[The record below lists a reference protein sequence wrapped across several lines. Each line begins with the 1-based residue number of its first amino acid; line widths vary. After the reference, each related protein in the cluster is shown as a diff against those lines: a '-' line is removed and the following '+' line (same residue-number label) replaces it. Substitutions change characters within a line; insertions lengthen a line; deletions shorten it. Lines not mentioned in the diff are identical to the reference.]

1 MVDKKL
7 KILIYGINY
16 YPELTGIGKYT
27 GEMGAWFAKKGHQV
41 DVITALP
48 YYPEWRLNPKYK
60 GKWWYKEKISGAT
73 IMRCPLYIP
82 AKVSGKTRIIHELSF
97 LISSFWYWI
106 PSFFKKYDTIIAIYP
121 PLIINI
127 YPYLYS
133 LFHKKTKILIHIQD
147 LQVDAAKQLNLIK
160 NKALLHFLE
169 NSEKFF
175 LKKATTISS
184 ISTGMKERILNKG
197 INEANFFMLPNWAE
211 TDFLKP
217 LPKNQSL
224 RDELGFSSE
233 DKLILYSGNIGEK
246 QGIEILIPIAIHF
259 KKYPSVKFIIAGEG
273 ASKQKLQ
280 GLIKD
285 NQITNILFLPLQPY
299 YKLPNFLALA
309 DLHLVLQKKAAA
321 DLVLPSKFISILSS
335 GGCAIVTAEQDSSLY
350 KMIEKEKTAI
360 LIEPENEEAL
370 KLSISE
376 ALTNDNAEIKVA
388 ARNYALNNLNI
399 DKILFTLE
407 VFLESS
413 KL

>member
-1 MVDKKL
+1 
-7 KILIYGINY
+7 
-16 YPELTGIGKYT
+16 
-27 GEMGAWFAKKGHQV
+27 
-41 DVITALP
+41 
-48 YYPEWRLNPKYK
+48 
-60 GKWWYKEKISGAT
+60 
-73 IMRCPLYIP
+73 
-82 AKVSGKTRIIHELSF
+82 
-97 LISSFWYWI
+97 
-106 PSFFKKYDTIIAIYP
+106 
-121 PLIINI
+121 
-127 YPYLYS
+127 
-133 LFHKKTKILIHIQD
+133 
-147 LQVDAAKQLNLIK
+147 
-160 NKALLHFLE
+160 
-169 NSEKFF
+169 
-175 LKKATTISS
+175 
-184 ISTGMKERILNKG
+184 
-197 INEANFFMLPNWAE
+197 
-211 TDFLKP
+211 
-217 LPKNQSL
+217 
-224 RDELGFSSE
+224 LGFSSE